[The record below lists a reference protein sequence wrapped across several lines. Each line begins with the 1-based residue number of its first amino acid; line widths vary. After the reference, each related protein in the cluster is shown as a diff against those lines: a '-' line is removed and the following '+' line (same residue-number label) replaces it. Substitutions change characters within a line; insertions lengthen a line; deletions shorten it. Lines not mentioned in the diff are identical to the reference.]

1 MIQNYVCGMAYI
13 HTYMYMYMDT
23 FTFSMWCTL
32 YNVFFIKIVL
42 SSHKAP
48 EVFKHYSMHTAMR
61 FELATR
67 RVTSPDSEIFT
78 PFELQVNFAQKMLA
92 LPYQKYTFSERK
104 FDEEFKYGFEIEV
117 GWGTNILWLKLFR
130 FCGPQ
135 NQIFLRAISLF
146 PIIRFISPQH
156 IWIPHQISF
165 QKMYNYRILLIFI
178 M

>member
-1 MIQNYVCGMAYI
+1 MSVLIHEGKIWRVISLFWSNLQLGIHCRCHFLNITKETLSNLRWLPHLAY
-13 HTYMYMYMDT
+13 
-23 FTFSMWCTL
+23 L
-32 YNVFFIKIVL
+32 
-42 SSHKAP
+42 
-48 EVFKHYSMHTAMR
+48 KHMAMR

-78 PFELQVNFAQKMLA
+78 PFELQVNFTQKMLA

-104 FDEEFKYGFEIEV
+104 FDEEFKYGFENEV

-165 QKMYNYRILLIFI
+165 QKIYNYMILLIFI

>member
-1 MIQNYVCGMAYI
+1 
-13 HTYMYMYMDT
+13 
-23 FTFSMWCTL
+23 
-32 YNVFFIKIVL
+32 
-42 SSHKAP
+42 
-48 EVFKHYSMHTAMR
+48 MR

-78 PFELQVNFAQKMLA
+78 PFELQVNFTQKMLA

-104 FDEEFKYGFEIEV
+104 FDEEFKYGFENEV
-117 GWGTNILWLKLFR
+117 GWGTNILWLKIFG

>member
-1 MIQNYVCGMAYI
+1 
-13 HTYMYMYMDT
+13 
-23 FTFSMWCTL
+23 
-32 YNVFFIKIVL
+32 
-42 SSHKAP
+42 
-48 EVFKHYSMHTAMR
+48 MR

-67 RVTSPDSEIFT
+67 RITSPDSEIFT
-78 PFELQVNFAQKMLA
+78 TFELQVNFTQKMLA

-104 FDEEFKYGFEIEV
+104 FDEEFKYGFENEG
-117 GWGTNILWLKLFR
+117 GWGTNILWLKIFE
-130 FCGPQ
+130 FCRPQ

>member
-1 MIQNYVCGMAYI
+1 
-13 HTYMYMYMDT
+13 
-23 FTFSMWCTL
+23 
-32 YNVFFIKIVL
+32 
-42 SSHKAP
+42 
-48 EVFKHYSMHTAMR
+48 MR

-78 PFELQVNFAQKMLA
+78 PFELQVNFTQKMLA

-104 FDEEFKYGFEIEV
+104 FDEEFKYGFENEV

-165 QKMYNYRILLIFI
+165 QKIYNYMILLIFI